1 MPNSLSQRARFAH
14 SLRRNLEL
22 KEISSLKGVFWSLT
36 IFSGHKPRWGK
47 VERFL
52 MYKVGIIGAAGYAGA
67 ELMRIVLRHPELDLH
82 VVTSNSDAGNAV
94 ASLYP
99 AFQGVCDLSFSRH
112 DDPAV
117 LECDLVF
124 MATPHTV
131 AMKSAPDYLEKGITV
146 VDLSADY
153 RLRSKET
160 YEAWYKVEH
169 TSPEL
174 LAAACF
180 GQPETHPEEMTR
192 AAADFAAG
200 KAVLVAC
207 AGCYPTATSLAAAPG
222 IPFSQ
227 GVVVADAISGVTGA
241 GRSATARTHYCSAN
255 ENFEAYGVA
264 NHRHTPEIEQILG
277 IEGRLVFTPHLAPA
291 SRGLLSTVTLQL
303 TDEARGMSLADFR
316 RRYSEAYADSPFV
329 TLLPE
334 GQQPKTSSVVG
345 TNFAHVGIALNETA
359 GCLIVTC
366 AIDNIVKGAAG
377 QAVQCANL
385 VLGLPANT
393 ALTTVANPS

>member
-1 MPNSLSQRARFAH
+1 
-14 SLRRNLEL
+14 
-22 KEISSLKGVFWSLT
+22 
-36 IFSGHKPRWGK
+36 
-47 VERFL
+47 

-67 ELMRIVLRHPELDLH
+67 ELMRIVLRHPEFELC
-82 VVTSNSDAGNAV
+82 VATSNSDAGTKIAE
-94 ASLYP
+94 LYP
-99 AFQGVCDLSFSRH
+99 AFQGVTDLAFSRH
-112 DDPAV
+112 DDPSV

-131 AMKSAPDYLEKGITV
+131 AMKSAPTYLEHGITV

-153 RLRSKET
+153 RLRNKDT

-174 LAAACF
+174 LSQACF

-192 AAADFAAG
+192 AAADYAAG

-207 AGCYPTATSLAAAPG
+207 AGCYPTATSLAAFPAVS
-222 IPFSQ
+222 FSQ
-227 GVVVADAISGVTGA
+227 GVIVADAISGVTGA

-264 NHRHTPEIEQILG
+264 KHRHTPEIEQILG
-277 IEGRLVFTPHLAPA
+277 VPGRLVFTPHLAPS

-303 TDEARGMSLADFR
+303 NDDARGMDLGDFR
-316 RRYSEAYADSPFV
+316 RRYEEAYAASPFV

-345 TNFAHVGIALNETA
+345 TNRAHVGLAFNTTTN
-359 GCLIVTC
+359 CLIATC

-385 VLGLPANT
+385 LLGLPADT
-393 ALTTVANPS
+393 ALASVANPS